1 MPVAGVAR
9 CITRW
14 FFGLFSYTQEI
25 DVSSLNLGA
34 NSIKLTNQTL
44 ISAFNN
50 ASYGDSFAPS
60 VEVTYG
66 NDESGNAITTTT
78 NAASAFIPKIIALA
92 SIPSKN
98 TTDVPFSLMDFLT
111 TISTGALTFS
121 SSAPGIATINSLTGL
136 ITPVGEGTTTIT
148 ANVAATANHPAG
160 SASTTL
166 TIVLVPRLR
175 LASNGVTIQYTDTTQ
190 AVIDAYNLPTPTPLF
205 ILANPKGTGEEW
217 FAVVNNSSNAK
228 ITSYANNNTTGIN
241 YFTKSGLSDPV
252 PFKNI
257 VTTLITDMSNMF
269 SNANTFNS
277 DISSWDT
284 SRVENMDTMFN
295 RAAAFNKNIGSWD
308 TSNVTNMS
316 YMFYFANA
324 FNGNISSWNT
334 SKVTTMSGMFNY
346 ASVFNQDIGS
356 WNTSKV
362 TIMSGM
368 FLGASAFNQSLNSW
382 NTSAVTNMFGMFHS
396 ASAFNQPL
404 NSWDVSKVTSM
415 SGMFQSASA
424 FNQPLNLW
432 DVSKVSDMSAM
443 FYQATLFNQ
452 PLNSWNTGAV
462 TTMSLMFNSARA
474 FNQNIGSWDT
484 SRVENMYS
492 MFGGALAFNQN
503 IGSWNVSNVTL
514 MSDMFRNAATFN
526 QNLSGWNVARVS
538 STSRYNVFAGSPLGT
553 LENSYKQPQF
563 V

>member
-14 FFGLFSYTQEI
+14 FFGLFSYTEEF
-25 DVSSLNLGA
+25 DVSSLNYGA
-34 NSIKLTNQTL
+34 NSVKITNQTL

-66 NDESGNAITTTT
+66 NDESGTPITRTT

-98 TTDVPFSLMDFLT
+98 TTDVPFSIMDFLT

-136 ITPVGEGTTTIT
+136 VTPVGAGTTTIT

-166 TIVLVPRLR
+166 TIVLLR
-175 LASNGVTIQYTDTTQ
+175 LASNGLTIQYTGTTQ
-190 AVIDAYNLPTPTPLF
+190 AVIDAYNLPTPSPLF

-269 SNANTFNS
+269 LQCYTFNS

-284 SRVENMDTMFN
+284 GSVVNMDTMFN
-295 RAAAFNKNIGSWD
+295 SA
-308 TSNVTNMS
+308 TS
-316 YMFYFANA
+316 
-324 FNGNISSWNT
+324 
-334 SKVTTMSGMFNY
+334 
-346 ASVFNQDIGS
+346 
-356 WNTSKV
+356 
-362 TIMSGM
+362 
-368 FLGASAFNQSLNSW
+368 
-382 NTSAVTNMFGMFHS
+382 
-396 ASAFNQPL
+396 
-404 NSWDVSKVTSM
+404 
-415 SGMFQSASA
+415 
-424 FNQPLNLW
+424 
-432 DVSKVSDMSAM
+432 
-443 FYQATLFNQ
+443 
-452 PLNSWNTGAV
+452 
-462 TTMSLMFNSARA
+462 
-474 FNQNIGSWDT
+474 FNQNIGSWNT
-484 SRVENMYS
+484 ALVQNMYR
-492 MFGGALAFNQN
+492 MFGWALAFNQN

-538 STSRYNVFAGSPLGT
+538 STSRYNVFTGSPLGT

>member
-1 MPVAGVAR
+1 MPLTGIATATLKLVTGG
-9 CITRW
+9 TT
-14 FFGLFSYTQEI
+14 YTQEL
-25 DVSSLNLGA
+25 DVSSLTSGS
-34 NSIKLTNQTL
+34 NSVKITNTSIL
-44 ISAFNN
+44 AALNN
-50 ASYGDSFAPS
+50 ALLGDSFAYS
-60 VEVTYG
+60 IEANYG
-66 NDESGNAITTTT
+66 NDESGTPITTTT
-78 NAASAFIPKIIALA
+78 NAASAFIPKVISLA
-92 SIPSKN
+92 SIPIKN
-98 TTDVPFSLMDFLT
+98 TTDVPFSIMDFLT
-111 TISTGALTFS
+111 TISTGDLTFS
-121 SSAPGIATINSLTGL
+121 SSVPGVATINSLTGL
-136 ITPVGEGTTTIT
+136 VTPVGAGTTTIT
-148 ANVAATANHPAG
+148 TNVAATANHPAG

-166 TIVLVPRLR
+166 TIVLLR
-175 LASNGVTIQYTDTTQ
+175 LASNGVTIQYTGTTQ
-190 AVIDAYNLPTPTPLF
+190 AVIDAYNLPTPSPLF

-269 SNANTFNS
+269 SDANTFNS

-284 SRVENMDTMFN
+284 SGVENMSSMFN

-334 SKVTTMSGMFNY
+334 SKVTTMSGMFQS
-346 ASVFNQDIGS
+346 ASAFNQPLNLWDV
-356 WNTSKV
+356 SKV
-362 TIMSGM
+362 SDMDGTFIN
-368 FLGASAFNQSLNSW
+368 ASAFNQSLNSW
-382 NTSAVTNMFGMFHS
+382 NTSAVTKMYAMFFG

-452 PLNSWNTGAV
+452 
-462 TTMSLMFNSARA
+462 
-474 FNQNIGSWDT
+474 
-484 SRVENMYS
+484 
-492 MFGGALAFNQN
+492 
-503 IGSWNVSNVTL
+503 
-514 MSDMFRNAATFN
+514 
-526 QNLSGWNVARVS
+526 NLSGWNVTLTTERPS
-538 STSRYNVFAGSPLGT
+538 LNRNNFAFSSPLA
-553 LENSYKQPQF
+553 LPENSNKLPPF